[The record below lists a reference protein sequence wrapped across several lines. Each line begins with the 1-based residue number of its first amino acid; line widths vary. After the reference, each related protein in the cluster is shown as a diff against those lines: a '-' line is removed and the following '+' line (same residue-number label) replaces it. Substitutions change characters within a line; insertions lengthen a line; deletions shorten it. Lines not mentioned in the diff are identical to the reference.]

1 MKLKQLL
8 GILLLTTVCSTVA
21 AAAGNQLTQVSAK
34 HVGDATLVS
43 IQATGAFTH
52 TEYRPSENL
61 LLVDMTG
68 VSASKLGGKTRLL
81 NAPNVVGYRVLEYK
95 ASSGGTVARIELTM
109 SKSTGVSV
117 SDAHNGLLVKVTG
130 DGSAEEKIAT
140 QAAPM
145 AKADGKTAS
154 VRNLSVVHGKNGMQ
168 VEILASSPVTPQA
181 MKLSS
186 PDRVVLDLPNTIPT
200 GKRDIAVNGSTIKAV
215 RMARFQVSPPVTRI
229 VVDLAANQDYELV
242 PVGNKITLKL
252 HDASVASLP
261 AVVAPVAIANTAAAV
276 STPASAAPASAETAP
291 APEKNE
297 LVVLA
302 APVIKPEPKVEP

>member
-8 GILLLTTVCSTVA
+8 GILLLTMVCSTVA

-68 VSASKLGGKTRLL
+68 VSASKLSGKTRLL

-95 ASSGGTVARIELTM
+95 ASSGGTVARVELTM
-109 SKSTGVSV
+109 AKGTGVSV
-117 SDAHNGLLVKVTG
+117 SDAHNALVVKVTG
-130 DGSAEEKIAT
+130 TAASEE
-140 QAAPM
+140 AAQTAP
-145 AKADGKTAS
+145 APKSEPKTAS
-154 VRNLSVVHGKNGMQ
+154 VKNVSVVRGKNGME
-168 VEILASSPVTPQA
+168 VEILASAPVTPQA
-181 MKLSS
+181 MKLTS

-200 GKRDIAVNGSTIKAV
+200 GKREIAVNGSSIKAV
-215 RMARFQVSPPVTRI
+215 RMARFQVAPPVTRI

-242 PVGNKITLKL
+242 PNGNKITLKL
-252 HDASVASLP
+252 HEPKLAQAVALVISVAK
-261 AVVAPVAIANTAAAV
+261 AEPV
-276 STPASAAPASAETAP
+276 SA
-291 APEKNE
+291 
-297 LVVLA
+297 
-302 APVIKPEPKVEP
+302 

>member
-8 GILLLTTVCSTVA
+8 GILLLTMVCSTMA
-21 AAAGNQLTQVSAK
+21 AAAGTQLTQVTAK

-68 VSASKLGGKTRLL
+68 VSATKLGGKTRLL

-117 SDAHNGLLVKVTG
+117 SDAHNGLLVKITG
-130 DGSAEEKIAT
+130 DGSAEAKTSA
-140 QAAPM
+140 QAAPAPM
-145 AKADGKTAS
+145 AKGEGKTAS
-154 VRNLSVVHGKNGMQ
+154 VKNLSVVHGKNGMQ
-168 VEILASSPVTPQA
+168 VEILASSPITPQA

-186 PDRVVLDLPNTIPT
+186 PDRVGLDLPNTVPT
-200 GKRDIAVNGSTIKAV
+200 GKRDIAVNGSTIKTV
-215 RMARFQVSPPVTRI
+215 RMARFQVAPPVT
-229 VVDLAANQDYELV
+229 
-242 PVGNKITLKL
+242 
-252 HDASVASLP
+252 
-261 AVVAPVAIANTAAAV
+261 
-276 STPASAAPASAETAP
+276 
-291 APEKNE
+291 
-297 LVVLA
+297 
-302 APVIKPEPKVEP
+302 

>member
-8 GILLLTTVCSTVA
+8 GILLLTMVCTTVA
-21 AAAGNQLTQVSAK
+21 AAAGTQLTQVTAK

-109 SKSTGVSV
+109 AKGTGVSV

-130 DGSAEEKIAT
+130 FGSSAAEEVASSP
-140 QAAPM
+140 AAP
-145 AKADGKTAS
+145 ASKADSKTAS
-154 VRNLSVVHGKNGMQ
+154 VKNVSVVRGKNGMQ
-168 VEILASSPVTPQA
+168 VEILASAPVTPRA
-181 MKLSS
+181 MKLTS
-186 PDRVVLDLPNTIPT
+186 PDRVVLDLPNTVPT
-200 GKRDIAVNGSTIKAV
+200 GKREIAVNGSSIKAV
-215 RMARFQVSPPVTRI
+215 RMARFQVAPPVTRI
-229 VVDLAANQDYELV
+229 VVDLAASQDYELV
-242 PVGNKITLKL
+242 PAGNKITLKL
-252 HDASVASLP
+252 HDAKLAQSAP
-261 AVVAPVAIANTAAAV
+261 ATAAPAPVANATKATAPEEAAAA
-276 STPASAAPASAETAP
+276 TAE
-291 APEKNE
+291 
-297 LVVLA
+297 
-302 APVIKPEPKVEP
+302 

>member
-8 GILLLTTVCSTVA
+8 GILLLTMVCSTVA

-52 TEYRPSENL
+52 TEYRPSEDL

-68 VSASKLGGKTRLL
+68 VSASKLSGKTHLL

-109 SKSTGVSV
+109 SKGTGVSV
-117 SDAHNGLLVKVTG
+117 SDAHNGLMVKLTG
-130 DGSAEEKIAT
+130 DGSAEDKTAT

-154 VRNLSVVHGKNGMQ
+154 VKNLSVVHGKNGMQ

-186 PDRVVLDLPNTIPT
+186 PDRVVLDLPNTVPT
-200 GKRDIAVNGSTIKAV
+200 GKREIAVNGSSIKAV
-215 RMARFQVSPPVTRI
+215 RMARFQVAPPVTRI

-242 PVGNKITLKL
+242 PAGNKITLKL
-252 HDASVASLP
+252 HEAKIAEAVAP
-261 AVVAPVAIANTAAAV
+261 AVTTA
-276 STPASAAPASAETAP
+276 TAEP
-291 APEKNE
+291 
-297 LVVLA
+297 
-302 APVIKPEPKVEP
+302 